1 MLSRVLK
8 FASLKDKWLL
18 TADIFTP
25 KCRYPTFISVNSLVQ
40 LWDLIGFTK
49 LFNIFW
55 IILPFFWGLKYI
67 RQSWFKHFECQNM
80 QQQYR
85 DSNYFYFYI
94 DFDVNCNSST
104 SYIACLFSYD
114 ICNCMMFYVRNHS
127 YNLRSLARGFAPWGL
142 GKLISTY
149 PCFEH
154 MRFRVLER
162 NEETCSRIRS
172 IRRAKGNE
180 VIRVAKIRWLL
191 IDRVGQNR
199 ANECRAST
207 RLFLPTYWHRVEYSP
222 EDSEQEYRP
231 EMIEEQAIGHEV
243 AGVQDDRRQH
253 VQEERIGRQRR
264 HVDAARLE

>member
-1 MLSRVLK
+1 M
-8 FASLKDKWLL
+8 
-18 TADIFTP
+18 
-25 KCRYPTFISVNSLVQ
+25 
-40 LWDLIGFTK
+40 
-49 LFNIFW
+49 
-55 IILPFFWGLKYI
+55 YI
-67 RQSWFKHFECQNM
+67 RQSWFKHFECQNI

-94 DFDVNCNSST
+94 DFDANCHSST

-199 ANECRAST
+199 ANECRAQRGSFYQPIDIVLNIVPRT
-207 RLFLPTYWHRVEYSP
+207 ANRSIVPRWSKNRRLG
-222 EDSEQEYRP
+222 
-231 EMIEEQAIGHEV
+231 MK
-243 AGVQDDRRQH
+243 
-253 VQEERIGRQRR
+253 
-264 HVDAARLE
+264 